1 VATLYEIWRLAL
13 PPTTKLQAGQAGA
26 GAVRAVVLARPTQPA
41 FPDLQADEVVL
52 VVPTVLETLGMSL
65 ARLIERLAGST
76 VVAIGLSGAIDDRAI
91 AAAKTAAITLF
102 ELPASVDM
110 RAIQRESERLLA
122 DPEAQYERRAAQ
134 LYAALT
140 LGGLAENPRLALLK
154 AIEQWTGHL
163 VAFPAEP
170 GMPTTLPVLLDGR
183 RVGLLGST
191 GSHQWDHVALEQGA
205 AALALLLDKE
215 RAIEATEDRLR
226 GNILEALLTG
236 ISLDSAGMRRA
247 AEQGITFDI
256 PHLIAAFRPSDGSQL
271 ERTLAS
277 LRRTCE
283 RLRYPGLVAEY
294 DAVALV
300 VLRLNNLENPEQP
313 LRELHSALQEAG
325 FALDGGFSIAIDIA
339 DWPGAWAEALGS
351 LRLGRELLG
360 QGVLAGAA
368 ELGVYRLLLALG
380 DNAQARAFYERT
392 IGPLAVHDAR
402 QDGDLLHTLQL
413 FFVYLGNHSQA
424 AAALHIHRNTLL
436 YRLGRIASITAHHLD
451 RAPDRLALQI
461 GLALHRI
468 YQSQKSEARTQK

>member
-1 VATLYEIWRLAL
+1 M
-13 PPTTKLQAGQAGA
+13 
-26 GAVRAVVLARPTQPA
+26 
-41 FPDLQADEVVL
+41 VL
-52 VVPTVLETLGMSL
+52 VAPGILKTLGLSL
-65 ARLIERLAGST
+65 ARLIERLEGSS
-76 VVAIGLSGAIDDRAI
+76 VVAIGLSGAVDGPAV
-91 AAAKTAAITLF
+91 AVATTAAITLF
-102 ELPASVDM
+102 ELPPNADM

-140 LGGLAENPRLALLK
+140 LGGLADNPRLALLNTV
-154 AIEQWTGHL
+154 EQWTGHPA
-163 VAFPAEP
+163 AFPAEP
-170 GMPTTLPVLLDGR
+170 GMPTTVPVLLDGR

-191 GSHQWDHVALEQGA
+191 GGHQWDQVALEQGA
-205 AALALLLDKE
+205 VALALLLDKE

-236 ISLDSAGMRRA
+236 IPLDTAGMRRA
-247 AEQGITFDI
+247 AEQGITFDT

-271 ERTLAS
+271 ERTLAA
-277 LRRTCE
+277 LRRTGE
-283 RLRYPGLVAEY
+283 RLQYSALAAEY
-294 DAVALV
+294 DGVALV
-300 VLRLNNLENPEQP
+300 VVRLSELEDPERP
-313 LRELHSALQEAG
+313 LRAIHSALRESG
-325 FALDGGFSIAIDIA
+325 FILDGGFSIANDGA
-339 DWPGAWAEALGS
+339 DWPGAWAEAFGS
-351 LRLGRELLG
+351 LRLGREMLG

-392 IGPLAVHDAR
+392 VGPLAAHDAR
-402 QDGDLLHTLQL
+402 QDGDLLHTLQM
-413 FFVYLGNHSQA
+413 FFAYLGNHSQA

-468 YQSQKSEARTQK
+468 YQSQKSEPGMQK

>member
-1 VATLYEIWRLAL
+1 
-13 PPTTKLQAGQAGA
+13 
-26 GAVRAVVLARPTQPA
+26 VLARPTQPA
-41 FPDLQADEVVL
+41 LPDLHAGEVVL
-52 VVPTVLETLGMSL
+52 VAPPVLETLGLSL
-65 ARLIERLAGST
+65 ARLIERLEGST
-76 VVAIGLSGAIDDRAI
+76 VVAIGLSGAVDDRAI
-91 AAAKTAAITLF
+91 AVAKTAGITLF
-102 ELPASVDM
+102 ELPANADM

-140 LGGLAENPRLALLK
+140 FGGLSDNGRLSLLK
-154 AIEQWTGHL
+154 TVEQWTGHA

-191 GSHQWDHVALEQGA
+191 GSHQWDLVALEQGTT
-205 AALALLLDKE
+205 ALALLLDKE

-236 ISLDSAGMRRA
+236 ITLDSAGIRRA
-247 AEQGITFDI
+247 AEQGIVFDI

-271 ERTLAS
+271 ERILAA
-277 LRRTCE
+277 LRRTSE
-283 RLRYPGLVAEY
+283 RLRHPGLVAEY
-294 DAVALV
+294 DGVALV
-300 VLRLNNLENPEQP
+300 VLRLSDAENPEQP
-313 LRELHSALQEAG
+313 LRDLHTALHEAG
-325 FALDGGFSIAIDIA
+325 FALDGGFSVANDIA

-351 LRLGRELLG
+351 LRLGREMLG

-392 IGPLAVHDAR
+392 IGPLAAHDAR
-402 QDGDLLHTLQL
+402 QDGDLLHTLQM

-468 YQSQKSEARTQK
+468 YQSQKSEARAQK